1 MQIAHYRVMREIG
14 RGAMGRVYLAYD
26 ERIQRQVAVKE
37 LLLPEG
43 LGEEERREA
52 VERFKREAQAAG
64 KLSHPNIV
72 TVHSVE
78 EDQLGNPYI
87 VMEYLEGVTLGE
99 ALRQGPLSPERAIAI
114 VSQVL
119 EALEYA
125 HQRGVVHRDI
135 KPDNVFLLYDGR
147 VKVADFGIARVATT
161 STMTQ
166 VGTVM
171 GSPGYMSPE
180 QVRGEIV
187 DHRSDIFSCGVLLY
201 ELLCGVNPFSPGDAT
216 AVMYRV
222 VHEDPLPLTRRDPSL
237 PPYLEA
243 VVARATAKQREARY
257 QSAAEMRRDLL
268 SGSFPRPAPGTV
280 VVGAPASP
288 TVHLAPPGPAHPTV
302 VRPQSP
308 VAGAP
313 PSSRRRTS
321 LWVLVSVLAVLLAGG
336 GILAFFLLSSPRV
349 QVPDL
354 VGISEDE
361 ARSLLQKNGLSM
373 EVEEVSLPGFEEG
386 EVVSQVPAAGQ
397 KVDKGSRVRLE
408 VNQGSGSVTATS
420 REERDLSTSAVISA
434 SSILPPDVS
443 YVNYLPQNLVD
454 NDFTTCWAE
463 GKPGYGLNEW
473 VRFQFPAEVTV
484 TRLSVIPG
492 YLKMSNN
499 KDRWLQ
505 NGRLKTVEIVFDDGT
520 SILHTFADQKTYQDV
535 RLEKPKKTRSVT
547 VIIKDVYPGQ
557 SGPNWTLAED
567 TSVSEMHIFGY

>member
-1 MQIAHYRVMREIG
+1 VLERIAHYRVMREIG

-302 VRPQSP
+302 VRPQPP

-397 KVDKGSRVRLE
+397 KVDKGSRVRVE
-408 VNQGSGSVTATS
+408 VHRSSPIGEMSRGDQEYISQMDGMIATLSGLDSRIRDTATEINAS
-420 REERDLSTSAVISA
+420 IDAAGHRMKKNMRPQCDALMGELRSLRGKAAGLSPPARF
-434 SSILPPDVS
+434 SSLHAQF
-443 YVNYLPQNLVD
+443 LQLVD
-454 NDFTTCWAE
+454 YCIARVEAFYAGIAAVESGGDYEAAFKAGVAPKDAYTTLF
-463 GKPGYGLNEW
+463 PSF
-473 VRFQFPAEVTV
+473 VREYNA
-484 TRLSVIPG
+484 
-492 YLKMSNN
+492 LKS
-499 KDRWLQ
+499 Q
-505 NGRLKTVEIVFDDGT
+505 
-520 SILHTFADQKTYQDV
+520 
-535 RLEKPKKTRSVT
+535 
-547 VIIKDVYPGQ
+547 
-557 SGPNWTLAED
+557 
-567 TSVSEMHIFGY
+567 